1 MRGRFMVGKAMGKEI
16 RKLSARGAATVAE
29 PGRHSDGAGLY
40 LNVTQ
45 TAARS

>member
-1 MRGRFMVGKAMGKEI
+1 MVGKAMGKEV

-45 TAARS
+45 TGARS